1 MTRYKVKTNS
11 IAGNS
16 WVFILNERTLKTIQY
31 YSKVLFS
38 FFVVVEIFLKFSLI
52 LKAII
57 MTSFTYNEISL
68 LPSKEII

>member
-68 LPSKEII
+68 LP